1 MYILRARR
9 DKLIYW
15 LPGPLAGLAA
25 WFVFVLVGD
34 TPIIRASG
42 LALVIV
48 GVALTLRHMGTLLA
62 IGGGLALAFSPA
74 FWSQTGGPSDG
85 PAIIIIAAV
94 TAFVIAVAV
103 LEVGKRPYLALGLG
117 MTIFTVIFF
126 SQVST
131 PQSLR
136 LTGLLTA
143 WLLFLLV
150 DSLRASNPRPD
161 EPPPLPI
168 QPGQYTAMLVI
179 LMLGVLNDPLFVLLL
194 PAVALG
200 LWLSNTPIPRPYWLA
215 LAGIAVLG
223 TRGIY
228 LTYVSDIWWNV
239 SALDAHRASLRVPF
253 IIPDG
258 WREGVRWVGL
268 IRIIIEQF
276 TLVGAALSVLGLARM
291 ARWHPVLGTVLM
303 VAYAFYGFF
312 GLVYFGR
319 DREILLIPLFI
330 TQIIWLTYAA
340 HVFAEWL
347 EKVPQLRLGRPAW
360 LVNGMYLVLPAYL
373 LFSIVASR

>member
-1 MYILRARR
+1 VHILRARR

-15 LPGPLAGLAA
+15 LPGPIAGLAA
-25 WFVFVLVGD
+25 WFVFVVVGD

-48 GVALTLRHMGTLLA
+48 GVTLTLRHMGALLA
-62 IGGGLALAFSPA
+62 VGGGLALAFSPA

-94 TAFVIAVAV
+94 TAFVTAVAV
-103 LEVGKRPYLALGLG
+103 TELGKRPYLALGLG
-117 MTIFTVIFF
+117 MTVFTIIFF

-131 PQSLR
+131 PRSLR

-143 WLLFLLV
+143 WLLFILV

-161 EPPPLPI
+161 EQPPLPI
-168 QPGQYTAMLVI
+168 TAGQYTAMLVI

-194 PAVALG
+194 PGVGLG
-200 LWLSNTPIPRPYWLA
+200 LWLSNTPIPRLYWLA
-215 LAGIAVLG
+215 LAGIAILG
-223 TRGIY
+223 TRGIV
-228 LTYVSDIWWNV
+228 LTYVSEIWWNV
-239 SALDAHRASLRVPF
+239 SALDAHQANLQVRF

-268 IRIIIEQF
+268 IKLIIHQF
-276 TLVGAALSVLGLARM
+276 TLLGAALSVLGLARM
-291 ARWHPVLGTVLM
+291 ARWRPVLGTVLM
-303 VAYAFYGFF
+303 ALYAFYAFF

-319 DREILLIPLFI
+319 DREILLVPLFI
-330 TQIIWLTYAA
+330 IQIIWLTYAA
-340 HVFAEWL
+340 HVFIAWL
-347 EKVPQLRLGRPAW
+347 EKVPQLRAGRPRW

-373 LFSIVASR
+373 LFSIVTSR